1 MTTPVMETGMLRNLH
16 FFDGID
22 TAELEAFSRAVA
34 GAESGDVITLDFCNG
49 GGSVFHGIAICD
61 MMNAARAKGAKFISN
76 IWGYA
81 ASAACLVALSAD
93 EVYMSP
99 NAALMYHSAWS
110 PFGGDNPGI
119 SVANAAQQK
128 LLAGR
133 ISKISEK
140 DFSDGEEHWV
150 TADLA
155 HDLGIIDGFIGNS
168 VNREDSENI
177 RLAARYIYSGGKPM
191 KEAEK
196 NKVKAEVESP
206 KAEAP
211 CEEEK
216 KNEEP
221 KALDDDVMTIDVL
234 EKMAQRLDEIEKR
247 LAALEGEGK
256 KADDEGASDDA
267 ESGDQIAAR
276 LNSLYARLSGGK
288 ADEKPVVAITG
299 KASKKAKMEASFERS
314 KKLDLKS
321 FV

>member
-1 MTTPVMETGMLRNLH
+1 MLRNLH

-61 MMNAARAKGAKFISN
+61 MMNAARANGAKFISN

-93 EVYMSP
+93 EVYMSE
-99 NAALMYHSAWS
+99 NAAIMYHSAWS
-110 PFGGDNPGI
+110 PFGGDNPAI

-140 DFSDGEEHWV
+140 DFDGDDHWI
-150 TADLA
+150 TADA
-155 HDLGIIDGFIGNS
+155 ASELGIIDGFIGSKNGA
-168 VNREDSENI
+168 DSENV
-177 RLAARYIYSGGKPM
+177 RLAAQYIFGGLNM
-191 KEAEK
+191 KKEK
-196 NKVKAEVESP
+196 VNAEVEAV

-211 CEEEK
+211 CMENEEEK
-216 KNEEP
+216 KTEEP
-221 KALDDDVMTIDVL
+221 KAIDDDIMTIDVL
-234 EKMAQRLDEIEKR
+234 EQMTQRLEKIEER

-256 KADDEGASDDA
+256 TADGESEDAA

-288 ADEKPVVAITG
+288 VDEKPVVATSG
-299 KASKKAKMEASFERS
+299 KVSKKAKMEASFERS

-321 FV
+321 FM

>member
-1 MTTPVMETGMLRNLH
+1 MLRNLH

-49 GGSVFHGIAICD
+49 GGSVFHGIAMCD
-61 MMNAARAKGAKFISN
+61 MMNTARANGAKFISN

-93 EVYMSP
+93 EVYMSE
-99 NAALMYHSAWS
+99 NAAIMYHSAWS
-110 PFGGDNPGI
+110 PFGGDNPAI

-140 DFSDGEEHWV
+140 DFEGDDHWI
-150 TADLA
+150 TADA
-155 HDLGIIDGFIGNS
+155 ASELGIIDGFIGSKNGA
-168 VNREDSENI
+168 DSENV
-177 RLAARYIYSGGKPM
+177 RLAAQYIFGGMDM
-191 KEAEK
+191 KKTEK
-196 NKVKAEVESP
+196 LNAEVEAV

-211 CEEEK
+211 CMENEEEK
-216 KNEEP
+216 KNEET
-221 KALDDDVMTIDVL
+221 KALDDDIMTVDVL
-234 EKMAQRLDEIEKR
+234 EQMAQRLEEIEKR

-256 KADDEGASDDA
+256 TADGESEDAA

-288 ADEKPVVAITG
+288 VDEKPVVATSG
-299 KASKKAKMEASFERS
+299 KVSKKAKMEASFERS

-321 FV
+321 FM

>member
-1 MTTPVMETGMLRNLH
+1 MLRNLH

-61 MMNAARAKGAKFISN
+61 MMNAARANGAKFVSN

-93 EVYMSP
+93 EVYMSE
-99 NAALMYHSAWS
+99 NAAIMYHSAWS
-110 PFGGDNPGI
+110 PYSGDDSAI

-140 DFSDGEEHWV
+140 DFEGDDHWIS
-150 TADLA
+150 ADA
-155 HDLGIIDGFIGNS
+155 ASELGIIDGFIGSKNGA
-168 VNREDSENI
+168 DSENV
-177 RLAARYIYSGGKPM
+177 RLAAQYIFGGLNM
-191 KEAEK
+191 KAEK
-196 NKVKAEVESP
+196 KVNAEVEVV

-216 KNEEP
+216 KNEEEP
-221 KALDDDVMTIDVL
+221 KALDDDIMTIDVL
-234 EKMAQRLDEIEKR
+234 EQMAQRLEKIEER
-247 LAALEGEGK
+247 LAALEGK
-256 KADDEGASDDA
+256 TADGESEDAA

-288 ADEKPVVAITG
+288 ADEKPVVATSG
-299 KASKKAKMEASFERS
+299 KVSKKAKMEASFERS

-321 FV
+321 FM

>member
-1 MTTPVMETGMLRNLH
+1 MSNLH

-34 GAESGDVITLDFCNG
+34 NASSGDVITLDFCNG
-49 GGSVFHGIAICD
+49 GGSVFHGIAMCD
-61 MMNAARAKGAKFISN
+61 MMNAARANGVKFVSN
-76 IWGYA
+76 VWGYA

-93 EVYMSP
+93 EVYMSE
-99 NAALMYHSAWS
+99 NAAIMYHSAWS
-110 PFGGDNPGI
+110 PFGGDNPAI

-140 DFSDGEEHWV
+140 DFEGDDHWIS
-150 TADLA
+150 ADA
-155 HDLGIIDGFIGNS
+155 ASELGIIDGFIGSKNGA
-168 VNREDSENI
+168 DSENV
-177 RLAARYIYSGGKPM
+177 RLAAQYIFGGLEM
-191 KEAEK
+191 KQTEKKVNAEVEV
-196 NKVKAEVESP
+196 VKAET
-206 KAEAP
+206 P

-234 EKMAQRLDEIEKR
+234 EQLAQRLEKIEER

-256 KADDEGASDDA
+256 KADDEGASDGA
-267 ESGDQIAAR
+267 ENGDQIAAR

-288 ADEKPVVAITG
+288 ADEKPVVATTG
-299 KASKKAKMEASFERS
+299 KVSKKAKMEASFERS
-314 KKLDLKS
+314 KKIDLKS

>member
-1 MTTPVMETGMLRNLH
+1 MSNLH

-34 GAESGDVITLDFCNG
+34 NASSGDVITLDFCNG
-49 GGSVFHGIAICD
+49 GGSVFHGIAMCD
-61 MMNAARAKGAKFISN
+61 MMNAARANGVKFVSN
-76 IWGYA
+76 VWGYA

-93 EVYMSP
+93 EVYMSE
-99 NAALMYHSAWS
+99 NAAIMYHSAWS
-110 PFGGDNPGI
+110 PFGGDNPAI

-140 DFSDGEEHWV
+140 DFEGDDHWIS
-150 TADLA
+150 ADA
-155 HDLGIIDGFIGNS
+155 ASELGIIDGFIGSKNGA
-168 VNREDSENI
+168 DSENV
-177 RLAARYIYSGGKPM
+177 RLAAQYIFGGLEM
-191 KEAEK
+191 KQTEK
-196 NKVKAEVESP
+196 KVNAEVEVV

-216 KNEEP
+216 KNEET
-221 KALDDDVMTIDVL
+221 KAMDADDAMTIDVL
-234 EKMAQRLDEIEKR
+234 EQMAQRLEEIEKR

-256 KADDEGASDDA
+256 KADDEGASDGA
-267 ESGDQIAAR
+267 ENGDQIAAR

-288 ADEKPVVAITG
+288 ADEKPVVATTG
-299 KASKKAKMEASFERS
+299 KVSKKAKIEASFERS

-321 FV
+321 FM

>member
-1 MTTPVMETGMLRNLH
+1 MLRNLH

-93 EVYMSP
+93 EVYMSE
-99 NAALMYHSAWS
+99 NAAIMYHSAWS
-110 PFGGDNPGI
+110 PFGGDNPAI

-133 ISKISEK
+133 ISKISKK
-140 DFSDGEEHWV
+140 DFEGDDHWI
-150 TADLA
+150 TADA
-155 HDLGIIDGFIGNS
+155 ASELGIIDGFIGSKNGA
-168 VNREDSENI
+168 DAENV
-177 RLAARYIYSGGKPM
+177 RLAAQYIFGGMDM
-191 KEAEK
+191 KKIEKKVSAEEV
-196 NKVKAEVESP
+196 VKAE
-206 KAEAP
+206 AEAP

-216 KNEEP
+216 KDEET
-221 KALDDDVMTIDVL
+221 KAMDDDVMTIDVL
-234 EKMAQRLDEIEKR
+234 EQMTQRLEKIEER
-247 LAALEGEGK
+247 LAALEGK
-256 KADDEGASDDA
+256 TADDEGASDGA
-267 ESGDQIAAR
+267 ENGDQIAAR

-288 ADEKPVVAITG
+288 ADEKPVVATAG
-299 KASKKAKMEASFERS
+299 KVSKKARMEASFERS
-314 KKLDLKS
+314 KKIDLKS

>member
-1 MTTPVMETGMLRNLH
+1 MLRNLH

-61 MMNAARAKGAKFISN
+61 MMNAARAKGAKFVSN

-99 NAALMYHSAWS
+99 NAALMYHSAWC
-110 PFGGDNPGI
+110 PFGGDTPGI
-119 SVANAAQQK
+119 AVANSVQQK

-196 NKVKAEVESP
+196 NKVKAEVEAV

-211 CEEEK
+211 CNEEEK
-216 KNEEP
+216 KDEEP
-221 KALDDDVMTIDVL
+221 KAMDADDAMTIDVL
-234 EKMAQRLDEIEKR
+234 EQLAQRLEKIEER
-247 LAALEGEGK
+247 LAALEGK
-256 KADDEGASDDA
+256 TADDEGASDGA
-267 ESGDQIAAR
+267 ENGDQIAAR

-288 ADEKPVVAITG
+288 VDEKPVVATTG
-299 KASKKAKMEASFERS
+299 KVSKKAKIEASFERS
-314 KKLDLKS
+314 KKIDLKS
-321 FV
+321 FM

>member
-1 MTTPVMETGMLRNLH
+1 MSNLH

-34 GAESGDVITLDFCNG
+34 NASSGDVITLDFCNG
-49 GGSVFHGIAICD
+49 GGSVFHGIAMCD
-61 MMNAARAKGAKFISN
+61 MMNAARANGVKFVSN
-76 IWGYA
+76 VWGYA

-93 EVYMSP
+93 EVYMSE
-99 NAALMYHSAWS
+99 NAAIMYHSAWS
-110 PFGGDNPGI
+110 PFGGDNPAI

-140 DFSDGEEHWV
+140 DFEGDDHWIS
-150 TADLA
+150 ADA
-155 HDLGIIDGFIGNS
+155 ASELGIIDGFIGSKNGA
-168 VNREDSENI
+168 DSENV
-177 RLAARYIYSGGKPM
+177 RLAAQYIFGGLNM
-191 KEAEK
+191 KKTEK
-196 NKVKAEVESP
+196 KVSAEVEAV

-211 CEEEK
+211 CMENEEQK
-216 KNEEP
+216 KDEEP

-234 EKMAQRLDEIEKR
+234 EQLAQRLEKIEER

-256 KADDEGASDDA
+256 TADDEGASDGA
-267 ESGDQIAAR
+267 ENGDQIAAR

-288 ADEKPVVAITG
+288 ADEKPVVATTG
-299 KASKKAKMEASFERS
+299 KVSKKAKMEASFERS

-321 FV
+321 FM